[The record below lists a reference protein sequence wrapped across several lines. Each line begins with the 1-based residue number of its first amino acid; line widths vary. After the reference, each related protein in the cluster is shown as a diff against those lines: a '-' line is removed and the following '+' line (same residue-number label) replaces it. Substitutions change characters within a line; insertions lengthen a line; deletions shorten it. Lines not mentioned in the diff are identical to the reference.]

1 MAGVKTEITID
12 VDYTGHRE
20 ARKAIRDFHA
30 LDRAVKKSNAA
41 FASTSGGGGGGNSP
55 VTNAVKT
62 WGRLRKQV
70 TEFDKAASMAAKIG
84 LKGLSLA
91 MKGATLEMAAMAVA
105 MLGVHAAFVLGNGV
119 MKAMRALQGPLAAG
133 LAGVVVAASAAAAAI
148 RENQAAMY
156 AYKTTTKGEFGSTL
170 NQTRQVMRA
179 LHSDT
184 YLATAGVESLNKAFA
199 AVSKNSTWTMK
210 SQKSLKGLMDFASAG
225 QPLDQGIQKAGELIA
240 ALQNAKTTWSETKV
254 AAEALF
260 PDKQAMEKAMK
271 KLKITTKKGLQK
283 AIDTGSLAKE
293 AGVEGQFEQVSGTL
307 INKLKGY
314 FNLLKVQFAD
324 MGQPLLEPIKVAA
337 EQIFRILRRGFMK
350 VQHSTQVFGMGNML
364 DGLVSMIQK
373 VTDKMTTLINNHVG
387 GVEGIF
393 DRMGNWWDKFRDG
406 WDTITNKLRPLIGGA
421 KVIEGFFGQIFKHV
435 KNIFNSKFGDFNKFL
450 MGNEGAIKELGN
462 GIGQLLENIFALTS
476 EFTKLQQKLLPFI
489 NALVKGLGD
498 IVGNLT
504 SVMKALNSIGSG
516 PIGALAVLLTLRGG
530 MKGAQGMHAKGGYK
544 MVMVNGKK
552 QMVPDSPTAPPTG
565 PTVVTGPPTG
575 GLGTTHADPPG
586 TPTIPIP
593 PIPPIGP
600 RPPTPPPTPP
610 GTPAFPSS
618 TRTPLQRP
626 EYEVFKRA
634 PKGGITLPGGKFYKG
649 GSFLPTSQITSAE
662 QSYFNIEGIG
672 RPGKMQ
678 AMTDVATETGMVSMR
693 AGTPVTPA
701 AAAAASSS
709 AVASAAT
716 PRFDKAGRPIAPVG
730 GVDYNGKHYPQGKRL
745 PDSYIASG
753 GFASATGTGPG
764 PTPPIGPPSPPATP
778 PTTPPTR
785 RRRFDNNLQSPGTT
799 GGTFIKGLKKKMDGP
814 DTMWLPGAGGG
825 EGEMRDVAGMTD
837 EEFRQARTYNRAF
850 GEGAYKDGKL
860 PSSGGSGELTRRAK
874 FNQRAIKNRTKMD
887 GYRGR
892 RNRQML
898 GSNTAKMGA
907 SMVLGVGS
915 QYMPEEA
922 QGAMAAG
929 AAVAQMNPLAGIAV
943 AGLGTA
949 MNARTAGGGAVSGA
963 MGGAAAGAMLG
974 SIIPG
979 VGTAV
984 GAIVGGV
991 VGGLGGMVM
1000 GALNKQKI
1008 IADKARAVAQ
1018 KQVDSIINSSLSF
1031 SFRTAAAESAAGG
1044 RDKDGNEIASA
1055 TRTMFDKP
1063 MEKLGQL
1070 QTIFKSTG
1078 GYGAGTAYDANGA
1091 LKSDDQI
1098 AALVRSTGSTV
1109 SEQDIKDIKGDKQ
1122 AYVTKMQDETK
1133 DKLAAM
1139 GPIQEKYNDRLD
1151 ALKRMTGKTDQEI
1164 IDLASSVGVNLGD
1177 ATMDFT
1183 TMVEEL
1189 GVAMVKTSGEM
1200 KGLSQSIVIDSASVY
1215 DEAIKKISAPR
1226 ILNEQGRQFA
1236 DNVRSG
1242 GATTEDK
1249 LAFLGQATEG
1259 ITALYGSGGLGQAE
1273 IESQFGKGGS
1283 YFTAGPGKGLSDET
1297 FAGDADVAK
1306 AQAEQRNR
1314 ARTNLGNTYGQQINA
1329 IMKDRG
1335 IGEAFDVTKFT
1346 EQFKGVSTD
1355 ELARIS
1361 AWVEGDAANG
1371 VASMDMSGYKGTK
1384 TGSAAIAEMLGI
1396 DPALLGVSAIGTDND
1411 KTAALDTA
1419 ALGISEAS
1427 TELINQMGDF
1437 FKRDKENTPEWFT
1450 KEAFEALVA
1459 DTPTPRGG
1467 NIGDTTSSKLATTMG
1482 RHSAM
1487 DASLTGKRTVTSSYR
1502 TTGLGSVN
1510 SDHVTG
1516 RAYDLVG
1523 QNLGQYQT
1531 LAKAG
1536 GGFAE
1541 FHGTNAQRHLHVVPG
1556 PGGIGDNSTPVASSN
1571 KQPSMAMSGGS
1582 GDTNYS
1588 FHIQG
1593 GKNASPQEIANLVI
1607 MKVKE
1612 IERSNRERM

>member
-20 ARKAIRDFHA
+20 ARKAIRDFHT
-30 LDRAVKKSNAA
+30 LDRVVKKSAA
-41 FASTSGGGGGGNSP
+41 TFASTSGGTRGPGGGGDP
-55 VTNAVKT
+55 VKY
-62 WGRLRKQV
+62 WGRLRKQI

-133 LAGVVVAASAAAAAI
+133 LAGVVAAASAAAAAI

-156 AYKTTTKGEFGSTL
+156 AYKTTTKGQFGSTL
-170 NQTRQVMRA
+170 NQTRQVMRS
-179 LHSDT
+179 LHADT

-210 SQKSLKGLMDFASAG
+210 SQKSLRGLMDFASAG

-271 KLKITTKKGLQK
+271 KLKISTKKGLQK

-337 EQIFRILRRGFMK
+337 EQIFRILRRGFVK
-350 VQHSTQVFGMGNML
+350 VQHSSQVFGMGSML
-364 DGLVSMIQK
+364 DGLVSMVQK
-373 VTDKMTTLINNHVG
+373 VMDKMTTLINNHVG
-387 GVEGIF
+387 TVEGIF
-393 DRMGNWWDKFRDG
+393 DRMGNWWDRFRDG
-406 WDTITNKLRPLIGGA
+406 WDTITDKLRPLIGGA
-421 KVIEGFFGQIFKHV
+421 KVIEGFFGQVFKHV
-435 KNIFNSKFGDFNKFL
+435 KNIFSSKFGDFNKFL
-450 MGNEGAIKELGN
+450 MGNEGEIKELGN

-476 EFTKLQQKLLPFI
+476 EFTKLQQKLLPFV

-498 IVGNLT
+498 IVGHLA
-504 SVMKALNSIGSG
+504 SVMKALNSLGSG
-516 PIGALAVLLTLRGG
+516 PMGALAILLTLRGG
-530 MKGAQGMHAKGGYK
+530 MKGAQEMHGRGGYK

-552 QMVPDSPTAPPTG
+552 QMVPDGGPTAPPTG

-575 GLGTTHADPPG
+575 GLGTTHATPPG

-600 RPPTPPPTPP
+600 TPPPTPP

-618 TRTPLQRP
+618 RRTPLQRP

-634 PKGGITLPGGKFYKG
+634 PKGGINIGGKFYKG

-693 AGTPVTPA
+693 AGTPVAPA
-701 AAAAASSS
+701 AAAAASSA

-785 RRRFDNNLQSPGTT
+785 RGRFVNNLQSVGTT

-814 DTMWLPGAGGG
+814 DMMWLPGAGGG

-837 EEFRQARTYNRAF
+837 EEFRQAKTYNRAF

-874 FNQRAIKNRTKMD
+874 LQQRAIENRTKMD
-887 GYRGR
+887 SYRGR
-892 RNRQML
+892 QYRAAL
-898 GSNTAKMGA
+898 GSQTAKMGT
-907 SMVLGVGS
+907 SMVLGMGS
-915 QYMPEEA
+915 QFMPEEA

-929 AAVAQMNPLAGIAV
+929 AAVGQMNPLAGIAV

-974 SIIPG
+974 SVVPVI
-979 VGTAV
+979 GTAT
-984 GAIVGGV
+984 GAIVGTLVGA
-991 VGGLGGMVM
+991 VGGFVM
-1000 GALNKQKI
+1000 GALNAQEIKAK
-1008 IADKARAVAQ
+1008 KARAVAQ
-1018 KQVDSIINSSLSF
+1018 KQIDSIINTNLSM
-1031 SFRTAAAESAAGG
+1031 SFRQSAQEAALGG
-1044 RDKDGNEIASA
+1044 RDKEGNEILSS
-1055 TRTMFDKP
+1055 TRTMFDNP
-1063 MEKLGQL
+1063 MKKMEELSG
-1070 QTIFKSTG
+1070 IFATD
-1078 GYGAGTAYDANGA
+1078 GTAYR
-1091 LKSDDQI
+1091 DDGSLRSS
-1098 AALVRSTGSTV
+1098 AELAKLVRSTGSTFSDQDMKDV
-1109 SEQDIKDIKGDKQ
+1109 SGNSQEY
-1122 AYVTKMQDETK
+1122 ANKMQKESAAN
-1133 DKLAAM
+1133 LAAM
-1139 GPIQEKYNDRLD
+1139 DPIQKKYNARLD
-1151 ALKRMTGKTDQEI
+1151 ELKRMTGKTDQEI

-1183 TMVEEL
+1183 VMVEEL
-1189 GVAMVKTSGEM
+1189 GVAMVKTSQEM
-1200 KGLSQSIVIDSASVY
+1200 KGLTQSIVIDSASVY
-1215 DEAIKKISAPR
+1215 DAAIKKITQPQ
-1226 ILNEQGRQFA
+1226 ILDEL
-1236 DNVRSG
+1236 
-1242 GATTEDK
+1242 ATTFVDSERAGGTTTKEK
-1249 LAFLGQATEG
+1249 LEFLGSATEQMA
-1259 ITALYGSGGLGQAE
+1259 ALYGSGGVGQAE
-1273 IESQFGKGGS
+1273 IERQIGGGKFFDKGNVGEGLARDT
-1283 YFTAGPGKGLSDET
+1283 FTKDSVVM
-1297 FAGDADVAK
+1297 DAYN
-1306 AQAEQRNR
+1306 EQKLR
-1314 ARTNLGNTYGQQINA
+1314 ARTQIGNTYGQQINN
-1329 IMKDRG
+1329 IMKERG
-1335 IGEAFDVTKFT
+1335 FGQSIDVNAFT
-1346 EQFKGVSTD
+1346 EQFKGLSTEEMSRVSKFM
-1355 ELARIS
+1355 
-1361 AWVEGDAANG
+1361 EGDAAKG
-1371 VASMDMSGYKGTK
+1371 VESMDMSGYTGTK
-1384 TGSAAIAEMLGI
+1384 VGAEAIFDYLKI
-1396 DPALLGVSAIGTDND
+1396 DPALLRVSEIGANAEATGAID
-1411 KTAALDTA
+1411 L
-1419 ALGISEAS
+1419 SEAS
-1427 TELINQMGDF
+1427 EEIKNATTKLIGQMDEF
-1437 FKRDKENTPEWFT
+1437 FRRDKENTPEWFT
-1450 KEAFEALVA
+1450 KEAFEALIA
-1459 DTPTPRGG
+1459 DTSTPRGG

-1541 FHGTNAQRHLHVVPG
+1541 FHGTNASRHLHVVPG
-1556 PGGIGDNSTPVASSN
+1556 PGAIGDNSTPVASSN
-1571 KQPSMAMSGGS
+1571 KQPSMAMSGGG

-1593 GKNASPQEIANLVI
+1593 GNNASPQEIANLVI

-1612 IERSNRERM
+1612 IERSNRERS

>member
-12 VDYTGHRE
+12 VDYAGHRE

-30 LDRAVKKSNAA
+30 LDRAVKKSNAT
-41 FASTSGGGGGGNSP
+41 FASTSGGRGNSP
-55 VTNAVKT
+55 VTAATKS
-62 WGRLRKQV
+62 WGRLRKQI

-91 MKGATLEMAAMAVA
+91 MKSATLEMALMAAA
-105 MLGVHAAFVLGNGV
+105 MLSVHAAFVIGNAT
-119 MKAMRALQGPLAAG
+119 MKAMRSLQGPLAAG
-133 LAGVVVAASAAAAAI
+133 FAGLVAAASAAAAAI

-156 AYKTTTKGEFGSTL
+156 AYKTTTKGQFGSTL

-179 LHSDT
+179 LHADT

-199 AVSKNSTWTMK
+199 AVSKNSTWTIK

-240 ALQNAKTTWSETKV
+240 ALQNAKTSWSETKV
-254 AAEALF
+254 AAESLF

-337 EQIFRILRRGFMK
+337 EQIFRILRRGFLK
-350 VQHSTQVFGMGNML
+350 VQHSSQVFGMGSML
-364 DGLVSMIQK
+364 DGLVSTIQK
-373 VTDKMTTLINNHVG
+373 VMDKMTTLINNHVG
-387 GVEGIF
+387 SVEGIF
-393 DRMGNWWDKFRDG
+393 DRMGNWWDRFRDG
-406 WDTITNKLRPLIGGA
+406 WDTMTDKLRPLIGGA
-421 KVIEGFFGQIFKHV
+421 KVIEGFFGQVWKHV

-450 MGNEGAIKELGN
+450 MGNEGEIKKLGS

-498 IVGNLT
+498 IVGHLT
-504 SVMKALNSIGSG
+504 SVMKALNSVGSG
-516 PIGALAVLLTLRGG
+516 PIGALAVLLSMRGG
-530 MKGAQGMHAKGGYK
+530 MKGAKEMHARGGYK
-544 MVMVNGKK
+544 MVMVNGKEK
-552 QMVPDSPTAPPTG
+552 MVPDSPTTPPTG
-565 PTVVTGPPTG
+565 PTVVTGTPTG

-600 RPPTPPPTPP
+600 TPPPTPP
-610 GTPAFPSS
+610 GTPAFRSS

-634 PKGGITLPGGKFYKG
+634 PKGGVNIGGKFYKG
-649 GSFLPTSQITSAE
+649 GQMLPTSQITAAE
-662 QSYFNIEGIG
+662 RSYYGIEDIA

-693 AGTPVTPA
+693 AGTPVAPA
-701 AAAAASSS
+701 AAAASTTAGLASTSS
-709 AVASAAT
+709 PTFSSGSV
-716 PRFDKAGRPIAPVG
+716 PLNRAGKPMAPPG
-730 GVDYNGKHYPQGKRL
+730 GIEYNGRFYKQGQQL
-745 PDSYIASG
+745 PA
-753 GFASATGTGPG
+753 GFASSTGGSPTGPG
-764 PTPPIGPPSPPATP
+764 GPGPGGPGGPGPGTPVPTPR
-778 PTTPPTR
+778 R
-785 RRRFDNNLQSPGTT
+785 RRRFVNNLQSPGTT
-799 GGTFIKGLKKKMDGP
+799 GGTFIKGLKAKMDGP

-825 EGEMRDVAGMTD
+825 EGEMRDVAGMSD
-837 EEFRQARTYNRAF
+837 EEFRQARIYNRAF

-874 FNQRAIKNRTKMD
+874 FQQRAIKNRTKMD

-892 RNRQML
+892 RNRAML

-949 MNARTAGGGAVSGA
+949 MNARTAKGGAVSGA
-963 MGGAAAGAMLG
+963 LGGAAAGAMIG

-979 VGTAV
+979 IGTGVGAVVGTIVGAV
-984 GAIVGGV
+984 GGFVK
-991 VGGLGGMVM
+991 
-1000 GALNKQKI
+1000 GALNREAIKAK
-1008 IADKARAVAQ
+1008 AARAVAE
-1018 KQVDSIINSSLSF
+1018 KQINSIISTNLSM
-1031 SFRTAAAESAAGG
+1031 SFRLAAQESAMGG
-1044 RDKDGNEIASA
+1044 VDKDGNEISSA
-1055 TRTMFDKP
+1055 TRTMFDNP
-1063 MEKLGQL
+1063 MKKMDQLGG
-1070 QTIFKSTG
+1070 IFAKDGSAYTSD
-1078 GYGAGTAYDANGA
+1078 GT
-1091 LKSDDQI
+1091 LKGTSEI
-1098 AALVRSTGSTV
+1098 EALVRGTGSKF
-1109 SEQDIKDIKGDKQ
+1109 SDQDRADIAKDPQ
-1122 AYVTKMQDETK
+1122 AYANKMQKESAAN
-1133 DKLAAM
+1133 LASM
-1139 GPIQEKYNDRLD
+1139 EPIQAKYNARLD
-1151 ALKRMTGKTDQEI
+1151 ELKRMTGKTDQEI
-1164 IDLASSVGVNLGD
+1164 IDLAGSLGVNLGD

-1183 TMVEEL
+1183 VMVEEL
-1189 GVAMVKTSGEM
+1189 GVAMVKTSQEM
-1200 KGLSQSIVIDSASVY
+1200 KGLTQSIVIDSASVY
-1215 DEAIKKISAPR
+1215 DEAIKKITQPH
-1226 ILNEQGRQFA
+1226 ILDEL
-1236 DNVRSG
+1236 
-1242 GATTEDK
+1242 ATTFVESERAGGTTTKEK
-1249 LAFLGQATEG
+1249 LEFLGSATEQMA
-1259 ITALYGSGGLGQAE
+1259 ALYGSGGLGQAE
-1273 IESQFGKGGS
+1273 IENQIGNGKFFDKGNVGEGLARDT
-1283 YFTAGPGKGLSDET
+1283 FTKDPEVLKT
-1297 FAGDADVAK
+1297 YK
-1306 AQAEQRNR
+1306 AQVLK
-1314 ARTNLGNTYGQQINA
+1314 ARTQIGNEYGQQINSVMNEKGFGQS
-1329 IMKDRG
+1329 I
-1335 IGEAFDVTKFT
+1335 DVNAFT
-1346 EQFKGVSTD
+1346 ELFKGLSTAEMARVSKFM
-1355 ELARIS
+1355 
-1361 AWVEGDAANG
+1361 EGDAANG
-1371 VASMDMSGYKGTK
+1371 IASMDMSGYTGTK
-1384 TGSAAIAEMLGI
+1384 TGAEAIAEYLKI
-1396 DPALLGVSAIGTDND
+1396 DPALLGISEVGANAEATGAIDLSD
-1411 KTAALDTA
+1411 ASKEIKTATT
-1419 ALGISEAS
+1419 G
-1427 TELINQMGDF
+1427 LIKQMEGF

-1450 KEAFEALVA
+1450 KEAFEALIA
-1459 DTPTPRGG
+1459 DTSTPRGG

-1541 FHGTNAQRHLHVVPG
+1541 FHGTNASRHLHVVPG
-1556 PGGIGDNSTPVASSN
+1556 PGAIGDNSTPVASSN
-1571 KQPSMAMSGGS
+1571 KQPSMAMSGGG

-1612 IERSNRERM
+1612 IERSNRERS